1 MGDDVGLNVKDLNVT
16 DGGEAWFVDIKN
28 DFDNRRKTL
37 LNLSRTPSASGDDC
51 VPASAALSF
60 RIAANALK
68 YAMTQ
73 RSGRSS
79 PGQRRAGGGTGR
91 DEPPEVQD
99 SADDQTDEE
108 LLSTMQ
114 GQWVE
119 VECLLRVQLRS
130 GPDALDEAVRTSIS
144 QSEIEPRARA
154 RFAHRLLPRTN
165 SDATTLPA
173 PPCPV
178 WQRKRVSESLAFD
191 NALGQRATDSGVL
204 KGTIFQGLLARAD
217 GSEQASASSV
227 GLSDVS
233 DADWAEQAAGA
244 DALRKL
250 VRIKVQDDNDLKAA
264 NGALSSCAEFFSNL
278 ALYASRQGIKEAAVI
293 EKLEEGPVL

>member
-16 DGGEAWFVDIKN
+16 DGGEAWFIDIKN

-79 PGQRRAGGGTGR
+79 LGQRRAGGGTGR

-130 GPDALDEAVRTSIS
+130 GPDALDEA
-144 QSEIEPRARA
+144 
-154 RFAHRLLPRTN
+154 
-165 SDATTLPA
+165 
-173 PPCPV
+173 
-178 WQRKRVSESLAFD
+178 RKRVSESLAFD